1 LSAGR
6 ILVVDD
12 EESIRST
19 LNDYFADFDYN
30 VVTASDGEDALKK
43 FVPAGFDCIISD
55 LSMPNINGLE
65 LLKRIK
71 KQDEKVLFIIITG
84 YPSINSAISA
94 MEEGAYDYITKP
106 FHMEDIRLKV
116 ENALKNKKTK
126 ES

>member
-1 LSAGR
+1 MSAGR

-19 LNDYFADFDYN
+19 LNDYFADFDYT

-65 LLKRIK
+65 LLKQIK
-71 KQDEKVLFIIITG
+71 RQDDNVPFIMITG
-84 YPSINSAISA
+84 YPSGNSAVSA
-94 MEEGAYDYITKP
+94 MEEGAYDYMAKP
-106 FHMEDIRLKV
+106 FHMEDIRRKV
-116 ENALKNKKTK
+116 ESAIKTKKTK
-126 ES
+126 KS